1 MSNRRTRRAKLH
13 AAVFAAANLAALP
26 CAGAELLLD
35 LRVAGGGKSAL
46 VQQAGDVVNL
56 ELYALV
62 RDANANPAD
71 NGLNA
76 TQGAF
81 TSGNGG
87 LKGNIAAS
95 LPPAYAQFGSA
106 NPAPAD
112 LDGDGDMD
120 VGALPAASSGFWIA
134 SAGVSGTFGSSSGVE
149 NIGGV
154 DYKAWL
160 IGTATFTAG
169 DVQSCT
175 TQLSYQPRIGDANLG
190 VYPHKYYAD
199 GGVFTSILATDVR
212 LSLGEAVTVTRAA
225 VWNGGM
231 GAWETAAN
239 WSAGLVPGSACVVQI
254 DASKPAAS
262 TVTLTSM
269 TTVGGLTIDGGDT
282 LLVNAGGRL
291 VINYTGSS
299 PAATIR
305 GYLAGGCNGGLWT
318 GTGIASSDAA
328 SAGNTAVGWIDGGG
342 AITVR
347 YTLYGDATLDGTV
360 NFADLLALSQNYNTS
375 GRQWIDGDSDYDGFV
390 NFADLLRLSQ
400 NYNQSLPSGA
410 AAVPEPSALSVLGLS
425 VLLLRRRRAFYG
437 R

>member
-1 MSNRRTRRAKLH
+1 MFSRIAA
-13 AAVFAAANLAALP
+13 AAVVLFAQAAVAAD
-26 CAGAELLLD
+26 LLLD
-35 LRVAGGGKSAL
+35 LRVAGGGKSVL
-46 VQQAGDVVNL
+46 VQQDGDVVNL

-62 RDANANPAD
+62 RDGNANPAD
-71 NGLNA
+71 NGFNA
-76 TQGAF
+76 TQGAW
-81 TSGNGG
+81 TSSNGG
-87 LKGNIAAS
+87 LKGDLAAS
-95 LPPAYAQFGSA
+95 LSPAFAQFGSA
-106 NPAPAD
+106 NPSPAD

-134 SAGVSGTFGSSSGVE
+134 SAGASGTFGSSAGVE
-149 NIGGV
+149 SIGGV

-160 IGTATFTAG
+160 IGTATFTAS

-175 TQLSYQPRIGDANLG
+175 TLLSYQPRIGDANLG

-199 GGVFTSILATDVR
+199 DSTFTSILGTDVR
-212 LSLGEAVTVTRAA
+212 LSLGGAVTVTRKA

-262 TVTLTSM
+262 TVALTSVA
-269 TTVGGLTIDGGDT
+269 TVGGVTIDGDDT

-291 VINYTGSS
+291 IINYTGSS

-305 GYLAGGCNGGLWT
+305 GYLASGCNGGLWT
-318 GTGIASSDAA
+318 GTGIASSAAA
-328 SAGNTAVGWIDGGG
+328 SAGNTAVGWIDDGH

-360 NFADLLALSQNYNTS
+360 NFGDLLALSQNYNTS
-375 GRQWIDGDSDYDGFV
+375 GKQWIDGDSDYDGFV

-400 NYNQSLPSGA
+400 NYNQSLPSAHGPG
-410 AAVPEPSALSVLGLS
+410 AAVPEPGALTGLLVWAS
-425 VLLLRRRRAFYG
+425 LAAIRRRR